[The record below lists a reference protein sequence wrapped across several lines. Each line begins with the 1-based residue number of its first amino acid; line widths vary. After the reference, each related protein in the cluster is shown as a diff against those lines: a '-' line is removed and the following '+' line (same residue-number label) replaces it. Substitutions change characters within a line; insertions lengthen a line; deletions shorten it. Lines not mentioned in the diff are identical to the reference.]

1 MLTFSFVFGFLV
13 MVAIVWYALRLMKAS
28 AKESPE
34 SSRISN
40 VGDLNTNNKLGKFGL
55 DGL

>member
-1 MLTFSFVFGFLV
+1 MLTFSLVFGFLV
-13 MVAIVWYALRLMKAS
+13 MLAIVWYALRLMKAS